1 MARTTWCCAPGMR
14 SSSSDQSP
22 TTFTLACRAPF
33 DWDFLL
39 DFYRARAIAG
49 VEHIAGRRYARVVRA
64 GGGTGT
70 VAITPGPRGRLTVEA
85 RGLAAAALVALET
98 ELVRAFDLDRDMR
111 PIHAHLRRDHRLAP
125 LIAARPGL
133 RVPGCVDGFEQ
144 GVRAILGQQIS
155 VGAARNL
162 AARLCARWGSA
173 VDCPDE
179 PMLERAFP
187 TPAALADADV
197 ASLGMPRARGRT
209 VAAFAAAVLADP
221 GLLTH
226 AASLEASLARLLA
239 LPGIGPWS
247 AHYIA
252 MRALREPDA
261 FPASDI
267 GILRALAAA
276 DGTRPSAREAAALA
290 TAWSPWRAYAAQYLW
305 SHDSALARQPTP

>member
-1 MARTTWCCAPGMR
+1 MGRTTWYCAPGMR
-14 SSSSDQSP
+14 SSSSDTA

-49 VEHIAGRRYARVVRA
+49 VEHIAGRRYARIVHA
-64 GGGTGT
+64 GDGTGV
-70 VAITPGPRGRLTVEA
+70 VAITPGPRGGLTVA
-85 RGLAAAALVALET
+85 TQGLPAAALP
-98 ELVRAFDLDRDMR
+98 ELATRLRSAFDVDRDVR
-111 PIHAHLRRDHRLAP
+111 PIHAHLGRDRRLSP

-133 RVPGCVDGFEQ
+133 RVPGCVDAFEQ

-155 VGAARNL
+155 VTAARNL
-162 AARLCARWGSA
+162 AARLCARWGA
-173 VDCPDE
+173 TVDCPDE
-179 PMLERAFP
+179 PTLERAFP

-209 VAAFAAAVLADP
+209 VAAFAAAVLAEP
-221 GLLTH
+221 GLLTR
-226 AASLEASLARLLA
+226 AASLETSLARLLA

-267 GILRALAAA
+267 GILRALAAD
-276 DGTRPSAREAAALA
+276 DGSRPSARDAAALA

-305 SHDSALARQPTP
+305 SHDPAAPRVPT

>member
-1 MARTTWCCAPGMR
+1 MWCCAPGMR
-14 SSSSDQSP
+14 SSSSDANVP

-49 VEHIAGRRYARVVRA
+49 VEHVTDRRYARIVHA
-64 GGGTGT
+64 GSGTGVVT
-70 VAITPGPRGRLTVEA
+70 IMPGPRGRLKVEA
-85 RGLAAAALVALET
+85 RGLAPSAIP
-98 ELVRAFDLDRDMR
+98 ELTTRLRSAFDLDRDLR
-111 PIHAHLRRDHRLAP
+111 PIRAHLARDRRLAP
-125 LIAARPGL
+125 LIAAQPGL
-133 RVPGCVDGFEQ
+133 RVPGCIDAFEQ

-155 VGAARNL
+155 VGAARQL
-162 AARLCARWGSA
+162 AARLCARWGAA
-173 VDCPDE
+173 VDCAAE
-179 PMLERAFP
+179 PALERAFP
-187 TPAALADADV
+187 TPTALATADV

-221 GLLTH
+221 GLLIR
-226 AASLEASLARLLA
+226 AASLDTSLARLLA

-290 TAWSPWRAYAAQYLW
+290 VAWSPWRAYAAQYLW
-305 SHDSALARQPTP
+305 SHDPAAPRQSTP